1 MRNDETAKDLFSKP
15 GALAIIL
22 CLHDLGPQALRDL
35 EATVGVQSSTIR
47 YHLQALRE
55 AKLVITETVGG
66 LRRTRLI
73 DPERVARMLDKAKP
87 HWRQGS
93 IPTGKLWREVQAGID
108 KRRARK
114 PYRNRL

>member
-1 MRNDETAKDLFSKP
+1 MRNDETAEDLLSRP

-22 CLHDLGPQALRDL
+22 CLLHLGPQTLRDL

-55 AKLVITETVGG
+55 AKLVVTEIVGG

-73 DPERVARMLDKAKP
+73 DPDGMARLLDKAKP

-114 PYRNRL
+114 SYRNRL